1 MGYQSSIQGTAG
13 ALASAALG
21 FTQTPTYKRMSR
33 ISQLSRDIKK
43 AQDVGNKMVEY
54 EREGKEFDITPE
66 KGLREK
72 VTKTIKEG
80 REELATL
87 TGQRKD
93 IRNAVLG
100 YGADEKIASKIEE
113 RLRAELMSKYDEEGK
128 DRKADE
134 SVRKAQRDDLISR
147 NTIRMLREESEVGP
161 SFPNLAEAGF
171 KKYGN

>member
-13 ALASAALG
+13 ALAGAAFG

-33 ISQLSRDIKK
+33 ISQLSRDIKT
-43 AQDVGNKMVEY
+43 AQDVGKKMVDY
-54 EREGKEFDITPE
+54 EEEGKEFDITPE

-72 VTKTIKEG
+72 LEKTVKEG

-87 TGQRKD
+87 TGKRKD

-100 YGADEKIASKIEE
+100 YGADEKIAAKIEE
-113 RLRAELMSKYDEEGK
+113 RRKADSMGYDEEGK
-128 DRKADE
+128 DRKADK
-134 SVRKAQRDDLISR
+134 SVWKAQRDDLISR
-147 NTIRMLREESEVGP
+147 NTIRRLREESEVGS

>member
-13 ALASAALG
+13 ALAGAALG

-33 ISQLSRDIKK
+33 ISQLSRDIKT
-43 AQDVGNKMVEY
+43 AHDVGKKMVEY
-54 EREGKEFDITPE
+54 EDEGKEFGITPHE
-66 KGLREK
+66 GLREK
-72 VTKTIKEG
+72 VANTIKES

-87 TGQRKD
+87 TGKRND

-100 YGADEKIASKIEE
+100 YNADKRIAAKIED
-113 RLRAELMSKYDEEGK
+113 RLKAESMRYDEEEK

-134 SVRKAQRDDLISR
+134 RLWKEQRRDLRSR
-147 NTIRMLREESEVGP
+147 NIIKKLKEESEVGP

>member
-13 ALASAALG
+13 ALAGAALG

-33 ISQLSRDIKK
+33 ISQLSRDIKT
-43 AQDVGNKMVEY
+43 AQDVGKKMDEY
-54 EREGKEFDITPE
+54 EKEGNEFGITQE

-72 VTKTIKEG
+72 VENKIKES

-87 TGQRKD
+87 TGKRKD

-100 YGADEKIASKIEE
+100 YGADEKITENIEE
-113 RLRAELMSKYDEEGK
+113 RRKAEAMRYDEEEK
-128 DRKADE
+128 ARKADE
-134 SVRKAQRDDLISR
+134 SAWREQRRDLISR
-147 NTIRMLREESEVGP
+147 ATIKRLREESEVGP

>member
-13 ALASAALG
+13 ALAGAALG

-33 ISQLSRDIKK
+33 ISQLSRDIKT
-43 AQDVGNKMVEY
+43 AHDVGKKMDEY
-54 EREGKEFDITPE
+54 EKEGKEFGVTPHE
-66 KGLREK
+66 GLREK
-72 VTKTIKEG
+72 VENKIKES

-87 TGQRKD
+87 TGKGKD

-113 RLRAELMSKYDEEGK
+113 RRKAESMGYDEEEK

-134 SVRKAQRDDLISR
+134 SVWKEQRRELRSR
-147 NTIRMLREESEVGP
+147 NMIKKLREESEVGP

>member
-1 MGYQSSIQGTAG
+1 MGYQSSILGTAG
-13 ALASAALG
+13 ALAGAALG

-43 AQDVGNKMVEY
+43 AQDVGKKMDEY
-54 EREGKEFDITPE
+54 EKEGKEFDITQE
-66 KGLREK
+66 KGLRDK
-72 VTKTIKEG
+72 VANTIKEG

-87 TGQRKD
+87 TGKGKD

-100 YGADEKIASKIEE
+100 YGADEKIAENIED
-113 RLRAELMSKYDEEGK
+113 RRKAESMRYDEEEK

-134 SVRKAQRDDLISR
+134 SVRKEQRSDLRSR
-147 NTIRMLREESEVGP
+147 YTIRKLREESEVGP

>member
-13 ALASAALG
+13 ALAGAALG

-33 ISQLSRDIKK
+33 ISQLSRDIKT
-43 AQDVGNKMVEY
+43 AQDVGKKMTDY
-54 EREGKEFDITPE
+54 EREGNEFDITPE
-66 KGLREK
+66 KGLRDK

-87 TGQRKD
+87 TGKRED
-93 IRNAVLG
+93 VRNAVLG
-100 YGADEKIASKIEE
+100 YNADDKIAEKIEE
-113 RLRAELMSKYDEEGK
+113 RRKSDSMRYDAEEK

-134 SVRKAQRDDLISR
+134 RLWKEQRRDLRSR
-147 NTIRMLREESEVGP
+147 NIIQKLKEESEVGD
-161 SFPNLAEAGF
+161 SFPTLAAAGF

>member
-13 ALASAALG
+13 ALAGAAFG

-33 ISQLSRDIKK
+33 ISQLSRDIKT
-43 AQDVGNKMVEY
+43 AQDVGKKMVDY
-54 EREGKEFDITPE
+54 EREGDEFGITPH
-66 KGLREK
+66 KGLRDK
-72 VTKTIKEG
+72 VKNTIKES

-87 TGQRKD
+87 TGKRKD
-93 IRNAVLG
+93 IRDAVLG
-100 YGADEKIASKIEE
+100 YNADERIAANIEE
-113 RLRAELMSKYDEEGK
+113 RRKADAMAYDAEEK

-134 SVRKAQRDDLISR
+134 RLWKEQRRDLRSR
-147 NTIRMLREESEVGP
+147 NMIKKLREESEVGP

>member
-13 ALASAALG
+13 ALAGAALG

-33 ISQLSRDIKK
+33 ISQLSRDIKT
-43 AQDVGNKMVEY
+43 AQDVRKKMVDY
-54 EREGKEFDITPE
+54 EQEGEEFDITPE

-72 VTKTIKEG
+72 LEKTVKEG

-87 TGQRKD
+87 TGKRED
-93 IRNAVLG
+93 VRNAVLG
-100 YGADEKIASKIEE
+100 YAADERIRANIIERLEAESLRYGEEE
-113 RLRAELMSKYDEEGK
+113 R
-128 DRKADE
+128 DRMADE
-134 SVRKAQRDDLISR
+134 RVRKEQRRNLRSR
-147 NTIRMLREESEVGP
+147 NTIRRLREESEVGP

>member
-13 ALASAALG
+13 ALAGAALG

-33 ISQLSRDIKK
+33 ISQLSRDIKT
-43 AQDVGNKMVEY
+43 AHDVGKKMVDY
-54 EREGKEFDITPE
+54 EKEGKEFGITPD

-72 VTKTIKEG
+72 VEKTVKEG

-87 TGQRKD
+87 TGKGED

-100 YGADEKIASKIEE
+100 YNADDIIADKMEE
-113 RLRAELMSKYDEEGK
+113 RRKAESMRYDEEEK
-128 DRKADE
+128 ARKADE
-134 SVRKAQRDDLISR
+134 SAWKEQRRDLISR
-147 NTIRMLREESEVGP
+147 ATIRRLREESEVGP
-161 SFPNLAEAGF
+161 SFPTLKEAGF

>member
-13 ALASAALG
+13 ALAGAAFG

-33 ISQLSRDIKK
+33 ISQLSQDIKA
-43 AQDVGNKMVEY
+43 AQDVGKKMDEY
-54 EREGKEFDITPE
+54 EKEGKEFDIAQE

-72 VTKTIKEG
+72 IEKTVKEG

-87 TGQRKD
+87 TGKGKD

-100 YGADEKIASKIEE
+100 YGADEKISANIEE
-113 RLRAELMSKYDEEGK
+113 RRKAESMRYDAEEK
-128 DRKADE
+128 AIKADE
-134 SVRKAQRDDLISR
+134 KMWEEQRRDLRSR
-147 NTIRMLREESEVGP
+147 NTIKRLREESEVGP

>member
-13 ALASAALG
+13 ALAGAAFG

-33 ISQLSRDIKK
+33 ISQLSRDIKT
-43 AQDVGNKMVEY
+43 AQDVGKKMVDY
-54 EREGKEFDITPE
+54 EQEGNEFGITPHE
-66 KGLREK
+66 GLREK
-72 VTKTIKEG
+72 LEKTVKEG

-87 TGQRKD
+87 AGKRQD

-100 YGADEKIASKIEE
+100 YNADEKIAAKIDE
-113 RLRAELMSKYDEEGK
+113 RLEAEYEEEK
-128 DRKADE
+128 KARKADE
-134 SVRKAQRDDLISR
+134 SVWKAQKNDLISR
-147 NTIRMLREESEVGP
+147 NTIKRLREESEVGS

>member
-13 ALASAALG
+13 ALAGAAFG

-33 ISQLSRDIKK
+33 ISQLSRDIKT
-43 AQDVGNKMVEY
+43 AQDVGRKMVDY
-54 EREGKEFDITPE
+54 EEEGNEFGITPHE
-66 KGLREK
+66 GLREK
-72 VTKTIKEG
+72 LEKTVKEG

-87 TGQRKD
+87 TGKRED

-100 YGADEKIASKIEE
+100 YNADKRIAAKIDE
-113 RLRAELMSKYDEEGK
+113 RLEEEEK
-128 DRKADE
+128 AAKADE
-134 SVRKAQRDDLISR
+134 SVWKAQRNDLISR
-147 NTIRMLREESEVGP
+147 NTIRRLREESEVGS

>member
-13 ALASAALG
+13 ALAGAALG

-33 ISQLSRDIKK
+33 ISQLSRDIKT
-43 AQDVGNKMVEY
+43 AQNVGKKMVDY
-54 EREGKEFDITPE
+54 EKEGNEFGITPE
-66 KGLREK
+66 KGLRDK
-72 VTKTIKEG
+72 VANTIKES

-87 TGQRKD
+87 TGKRKD

-100 YGADEKIASKIEE
+100 YGADERIADKIEE
-113 RLRAELMSKYDEEGK
+113 RRNAESMGYDAEEK

-134 SVRKAQRDDLISR
+134 SLWKEQRRDLRSR
-147 NTIRMLREESEVGP
+147 NIIKKLKEESEVGP

>member
-13 ALASAALG
+13 ALAGAALG

-33 ISQLSRDIKK
+33 ISQLSRDIKT
-43 AQDVGNKMVEY
+43 AQDVGRKMVEY
-54 EREGKEFDITPE
+54 EDEGNESGITPHE
-66 KGLREK
+66 GLREK
-72 VTKTIKEG
+72 LEKTVKEG

-87 TGQRKD
+87 TGKRKD

-100 YGADEKIASKIEE
+100 YNADERIAAKMVERYEE
-113 RLRAELMSKYDEEGK
+113 EEK
-128 DRKADE
+128 AAKADE
-134 SVRKAQRDDLISR
+134 SVWKAQKNDLISR
-147 NTIRMLREESEVGP
+147 NTIRRLREESEVGS

>member
-13 ALASAALG
+13 ALAGAALG

-33 ISQLSRDIKK
+33 ISQLSRDIKT
-43 AQDVGNKMVEY
+43 AHDVGKKMVDY
-54 EREGKEFDITPE
+54 EKEGNEFGITPD

-72 VTKTIKEG
+72 VANKIKES

-87 TGQRKD
+87 TGKGKD

-100 YGADEKIASKIEE
+100 YGADEKIAANIEE
-113 RLRAELMSKYDEEGK
+113 RRKAESMRYDEEEK

-134 SVRKAQRDDLISR
+134 SAWKEQRRELRSR
-147 NTIRMLREESEVGP
+147 NTIRMLKEEREVGD
-161 SFPNLAEAGF
+161 SFPTLAAAGF

>member
-13 ALASAALG
+13 ALAGAALG

-33 ISQLSRDIKK
+33 ISQLSRDIKT
-43 AQDVGNKMVEY
+43 AQDVGRKMVDY
-54 EREGKEFDITPE
+54 EKEGDEFGITPD
-66 KGLREK
+66 KGLRSK
-72 VTKTIKEG
+72 VRNTIKES

-87 TGQRKD
+87 TGKRKD

-100 YGADEKIASKIEE
+100 YGADKKIDENIEE
-113 RLRAELMSKYDEEGK
+113 RRKAEAMRYDEEEK

-134 SVRKAQRDDLISR
+134 SVWKEQRRDLRSR
-147 NTIRMLREESEVGP
+147 NTIKRLKEESEVGP

>member
-13 ALASAALG
+13 ALAGAALG

-33 ISQLSRDIKK
+33 ISQLSRDIKT
-43 AQDVGNKMVEY
+43 AHDVGKKMDEY
-54 EREGKEFDITPE
+54 EKEGKEFDITQE

-72 VTKTIKEG
+72 IDKKIKES

-87 TGQRKD
+87 TGKRED
-93 IRNAVLG
+93 VRNAVLG
-100 YGADEKIASKIEE
+100 YAADERIAANMVERFRDEAMRYGEE
-113 RLRAELMSKYDEEGK
+113 EN

-134 SVRKAQRDDLISR
+134 SLRKEQRRNLRSR
-147 NTIRMLREESEVGP
+147 NTIKRLREESEVGP

>member
-13 ALASAALG
+13 ALAGAALG

-33 ISQLSRDIKK
+33 ISQLSRDIKT
-43 AQDVGNKMVEY
+43 AQNVGKKMVDY
-54 EREGKEFDITPE
+54 EKEGNEFGITPE
-66 KGLREK
+66 KGLRDK
-72 VTKTIKEG
+72 VANTIKES

-87 TGQRKD
+87 TGKRKD

-100 YGADEKIASKIEE
+100 YGADEKIEAKTEE
-113 RLRAELMSKYDEEGK
+113 RRKADSMGYDAEEK

-134 SVRKAQRDDLISR
+134 SLWKEQRRDLRSR
-147 NTIRMLREESEVGP
+147 NIIKRLKEESEVGP

>member
-13 ALASAALG
+13 ALAGAAFG

-33 ISQLSRDIKK
+33 ISQLSQDIKK
-43 AQDVGNKMVEY
+43 AQDVGKKMVDY
-54 EREGKEFDITPE
+54 EKEGNEFGITPHE
-66 KGLREK
+66 GLREK
-72 VTKTIKEG
+72 VKNTIKEG

-87 TGQRKD
+87 TGKRED

-100 YGADEKIASKIEE
+100 YNADEKIAANIEE
-113 RLRAELMSKYDEEGK
+113 RRMADSMRYEEEEK
-128 DRKADE
+128 ARKADE
-134 SVRKAQRDDLISR
+134 RAWSEQRRELRSR
-147 NTIRMLREESEVGP
+147 NTIKKLREESEVGP

>member
-13 ALASAALG
+13 ALAGAALG

-33 ISQLSRDIKK
+33 ISQLSRDIKT
-43 AQDVGNKMVEY
+43 AQDVGKKMDEY
-54 EREGKEFDITPE
+54 EKEGNEFGITPE

-72 VTKTIKEG
+72 VGEKIKES

-87 TGQRKD
+87 TGKRED

-100 YGADEKIASKIEE
+100 YGADKKIAENIEE
-113 RLRAELMSKYDEEGK
+113 RSKAESMRYDEEEK

-134 SVRKAQRDDLISR
+134 SVWKEQRRDLRSR
-147 NTIRMLREESEVGP
+147 NIINKLKEESEVGP

>member
-13 ALASAALG
+13 ALAGAAFG

-33 ISQLSRDIKK
+33 ISQLSRDIKT
-43 AQDVGNKMVEY
+43 AQDVGKKMVDY
-54 EREGKEFDITPE
+54 EEEGKEFDITPE

-72 VTKTIKEG
+72 LEKTVKEG

-87 TGQRKD
+87 TGKRKD

-100 YGADEKIASKIEE
+100 YGADEKIAAKIEE
-113 RLRAELMSKYDEEGK
+113 RRKADSMGYDEEGK
-128 DRKADE
+128 DRKADK
-134 SVRKAQRDDLISR
+134 SVWKAQRDDLISR
-147 NTIRMLREESEVGP
+147 NTIRMLREENEVGP

>member
-13 ALASAALG
+13 ALAGAALG

-33 ISQLSRDIKK
+33 ISQLSRDIKT
-43 AQDVGNKMVEY
+43 AHDVGKKMVDY
-54 EREGKEFDITPE
+54 EKEGKEFGITPE

-72 VTKTIKEG
+72 VGEKIKES

-87 TGQRKD
+87 TGKRKD

-100 YGADEKIASKIEE
+100 YGADEKISANIEE
-113 RLRAELMSKYDEEGK
+113 RRKADSMGYDEDEK

-134 SVRKAQRDDLISR
+134 RLWEEQRRDLRSR
-147 NTIRMLREESEVGP
+147 SIIKKLREESEVGD
-161 SFPNLAEAGF
+161 SFPTLAEAGF

>member
-13 ALASAALG
+13 ALAGAAFG

-33 ISQLSRDIKK
+33 ISQLSQDIKA
-43 AQDVGNKMVEY
+43 AQDVGKKMVEY
-54 EREGKEFDITPE
+54 EKEGKEFDIAQE

-72 VTKTIKEG
+72 IEKTVKEG

-87 TGQRKD
+87 TGKGKD

-100 YGADEKIASKIEE
+100 YGADEKISANIEE
-113 RLRAELMSKYDEEGK
+113 RRKAESMRYDAEEK
-128 DRKADE
+128 AIKADE
-134 SVRKAQRDDLISR
+134 KMWEEQRRDLRSR
-147 NTIRMLREESEVGP
+147 NTIKRLREESEVGP

>member
-13 ALASAALG
+13 ALAGAALG

-43 AQDVGNKMVEY
+43 ARDVNRKIMDYEMEGNIFGIAPHKDLES
-54 EREGKEFDITPE
+54 
-66 KGLREK
+66 K
-72 VTKTIKEG
+72 VRNTIKEN

-87 TGQRKD
+87 TGKRKD

-100 YGADEKIASKIEE
+100 YNADEKIAANIEKRE
-113 RLRAELMSKYDEEGK
+113 K
-128 DRKADE
+128 DIKADE
-134 SVRKAQRDDLISR
+134 RLWEEQKRDLRSR
-147 NTIRMLREESEVGP
+147 SIIKKLREESEVGD
-161 SFPNLAEAGF
+161 SFPTLAEAGF

>member
-13 ALASAALG
+13 ALAGAALG

-33 ISQLSRDIKK
+33 ISQLSRDIKT
-43 AQDVGNKMVEY
+43 AQDVGKKMVDY
-54 EREGKEFDITPE
+54 EKEGKEFGITPHE
-66 KGLREK
+66 GLREK
-72 VTKTIKEG
+72 VENKIKES

-87 TGQRKD
+87 TGKRED

-100 YGADEKIASKIEE
+100 YGADRKIAAKIED
-113 RLRAELMSKYDEEGK
+113 RLKAESMRYDEEEK

-134 SVRKAQRDDLISR
+134 RLWKEQRRDLRSR
-147 NTIRMLREESEVGP
+147 SIIKKLKEESEVGP
-161 SFPNLAEAGF
+161 SFPNLAESGF

>member
-13 ALASAALG
+13 ALAGAALG

-43 AQDVGNKMVEY
+43 AHDVGKKMDEY
-54 EREGKEFDITPE
+54 EKEGKEFDITQE
-66 KGLREK
+66 KGLRDK
-72 VTKTIKEG
+72 VAKTIKEG

-87 TGQRKD
+87 TGKGKD

-100 YGADEKIASKIEE
+100 YGADEKIAENIED
-113 RLRAELMSKYDEEGK
+113 RRKAESMRYDEEEK

-134 SVRKAQRDDLISR
+134 SVWKEQRRDLRSR
-147 NTIRMLREESEVGP
+147 NIIKKLKEESEVGD
-161 SFPNLAEAGF
+161 SFPTLAKAGF

>member
-13 ALASAALG
+13 ALAGAALG

-33 ISQLSRDIKK
+33 ISQLSRDIKT
-43 AQDVGNKMVEY
+43 AQDAGKKMVDY
-54 EREGKEFDITPE
+54 EEEGKEFDITPHE
-66 KGLREK
+66 GLREK
-72 VTKTIKEG
+72 LEKTVKEG

-87 TGQRKD
+87 TGKRED

-100 YGADEKIASKIEE
+100 YNADARIAAKIEE
-113 RLRAELMSKYDEEGK
+113 RLEEEEK
-128 DRKADE
+128 ASKADE
-134 SVRKAQRDDLISR
+134 SVWKAKKNDLISR
-147 NTIRMLREESEVGP
+147 YTIKRLREESEVGS

>member
-13 ALASAALG
+13 ALAGAALG

-33 ISQLSRDIKK
+33 ISQLSRDIKT
-43 AQDVGNKMVEY
+43 AQDVGKKMVDY
-54 EREGKEFDITPE
+54 EKEGKEFGITQE

-72 VTKTIKEG
+72 IEKTVKEG

-87 TGQRKD
+87 TGKGKD

-100 YGADEKIASKIEE
+100 YGADEKIAENIEE
-113 RLRAELMSKYDEEGK
+113 RRKADSMRYDEEEK
-128 DRKADE
+128 ARKADE
-134 SVRKAQRDDLISR
+134 SAWKEQRRELRSR
-147 NTIRMLREESEVGP
+147 NTIRRLREESEVGD
-161 SFPNLAEAGF
+161 SFPTLKEAGF

>member
-13 ALASAALG
+13 ALAGAALG

-33 ISQLSRDIKK
+33 ISQLSRDIKT
-43 AQDVGNKMVEY
+43 AHDVGKKMVDY
-54 EREGKEFDITPE
+54 EREGKEFDITPD

-72 VTKTIKEG
+72 VEKKIKES

-87 TGQRKD
+87 TGKGKD

-100 YGADEKIASKIEE
+100 YGADERIAAKIED
-113 RLRAELMSKYDEEGK
+113 RNKAEAMRYDEEEK
-128 DRKADE
+128 ARKADE
-134 SVRKAQRDDLISR
+134 SAWKEQRRDLISR
-147 NTIRMLREESEVGP
+147 ATIKRLKEESEVGP

>member
-13 ALASAALG
+13 ALAGAALG

-33 ISQLSRDIKK
+33 ISQLSRDIKT
-43 AQDVGNKMVEY
+43 AQDVGKKMVDY

-66 KGLREK
+66 EGLRDK

-87 TGQRKD
+87 TGKRKD

-100 YGADEKIASKIEE
+100 YGADERIAAKVEE
-113 RLRAELMSKYDEEGK
+113 RSKADSMRYDEEEK
-128 DRKADE
+128 ARKADE
-134 SVRKAQRDDLISR
+134 SAWKEQRRELRSR
-147 NTIRMLREESEVGP
+147 NTIKRLREESEVGP

>member
-13 ALASAALG
+13 ALAGAALG

-33 ISQLSRDIKK
+33 ISQLSRDIKT
-43 AQDVGNKMVEY
+43 AQDVGKKMVDY
-54 EREGKEFDITPE
+54 EREGNEFDITPD
-66 KGLREK
+66 KGLRDK

-87 TGQRKD
+87 TGKRKD
-93 IRNAVLG
+93 IRDAVLG
-100 YGADEKIASKIEE
+100 YNADERIAAKIED
-113 RLRAELMSKYDEEGK
+113 RSKAESMRYDEEEK

-134 SVRKAQRDDLISR
+134 SVWKEQRRDLRSR
-147 NTIRMLREESEVGP
+147 NIIKKLREESEVGD
-161 SFPNLAEAGF
+161 SFPTLAKAGF

>member
-13 ALASAALG
+13 ALAGAALG

-33 ISQLSRDIKK
+33 ISQLSRDIKT
-43 AQDVGNKMVEY
+43 AQDVGKKMVDY
-54 EREGKEFDITPE
+54 EKEGNEFGITPD

-72 VTKTIKEG
+72 IGEKIKES

-87 TGQRKD
+87 TGKGKD
-93 IRNAVLG
+93 IKNAVLG
-100 YGADEKIASKIEE
+100 YGADEKISANIEE
-113 RLRAELMSKYDEEGK
+113 RRKAESMGYDEEEK

-134 SVRKAQRDDLISR
+134 SVWKEQRRTLRSR
-147 NTIRMLREESEVGP
+147 NMIKRLREESEVGD
-161 SFPNLAEAGF
+161 SFPTLAKAGF

>member
-13 ALASAALG
+13 ALAGAALG

-33 ISQLSRDIKK
+33 ISQLSRDIKT
-43 AQDVGNKMVEY
+43 AQDVGKKMVDY
-54 EREGKEFDITPE
+54 EQEGEEFDITPE
-66 KGLREK
+66 KGLRDK

-87 TGQRKD
+87 TGKRKD

-100 YGADEKIASKIEE
+100 YAADERIAANIIERLEAESLRYGEEE
-113 RLRAELMSKYDEEGK
+113 R
-128 DRKADE
+128 DRMADE
-134 SVRKAQRDDLISR
+134 RVRKEQRRNLRSR
-147 NTIRMLREESEVGP
+147 NTIRRLREESEVGP

>member
-13 ALASAALG
+13 ALAGAALG

-33 ISQLSRDIKK
+33 ISQLSRDIKT
-43 AQDVGNKMVEY
+43 AQDVGRKMVDY
-54 EREGKEFDITPE
+54 EREGDEFGITPD
-66 KGLREK
+66 KGLRSK
-72 VTKTIKEG
+72 VRNTIKES

-87 TGQRKD
+87 TGKRED

-100 YGADEKIASKIEE
+100 YGADERIAANIEE
-113 RLRAELMSKYDEEGK
+113 RMNADSMGYDEEEK
-128 DRKADE
+128 ARKADE
-134 SVRKAQRDDLISR
+134 SAWKEQRRELRSR
-147 NTIRMLREESEVGP
+147 NTIKRLREESEVGP